1 MPNIKKVLVLCL
13 LVVVSAWLPL
23 PSAWAAD
30 AIKDPTI
37 TRMVGEVNIL
47 RGKSFIKGSAGM
59 ALQRGD
65 EVRTSRRGKAY
76 IDFPD
81 NSRVKLG
88 NFARFQVR
96 DWQES
101 EGIFSS
107 ILRVSQGA
115 FRYSAGLLRTGLK
128 QRNTE
133 LSTRT
138 AVLGVRGTDFWG
150 RVGKDNTFLL
160 LLEGSVS
167 LAPRFGDSTTY
178 NRAGFA
184 VNIDN
189 DNISEPSA
197 YKGEDIAPL
206 AAETEIED

>member
-13 LVVVSAWLPL
+13 LVVVSALVPL
-23 PSAWAAD
+23 QSSWAAEP
-30 AIKDPTI
+30 IKNPTI
-37 TRMVGEVNIL
+37 TRMVGEINIL
-47 RGKSFIKGSAGM
+47 RGKSFIKGVPGIV
-59 ALQRGD
+59 LQRGD

-96 DWQES
+96 DWQEN

-115 FRYSAGLLRTGLK
+115 FRYTAGLLRNGLK

-167 LAPRFGDSTTY
+167 LAPRLGDSITY
-178 NRAGFA
+178 NSAGFA

-197 YKGEDIAPL
+197 FTGEDIAPL
-206 AAETEIED
+206 AAETEID